1 LDPAIDPAEPNHD
14 SYGERKKVTKSDPHD
29 LQRYLDAQERWIEQ
43 ACKELREGHKQSHW
57 MWFIFPQLRGLGHS
71 AIANRYAISSRD
83 EAEVYLAHPLLGTR
97 LRQCT
102 SLVMALEGRS
112 IEQIFDEPDNLKFHS
127 SVTLFSRVDSESKL
141 FTNALKKYFAGKPDQ
156 LTLDRL

>member
-1 LDPAIDPAEPNHD
+1 MNRNDP
-14 SYGERKKVTKSDPHD
+14 YD
-29 LQRYLDAQERWIEQ
+29 LQRFVDAQSGVYEQ
-43 ACKELREGHKQSHW
+43 VCRELEEGRKQSHW

-71 AIANRYAISSRD
+71 AMANRYAISSRD
-83 EAEVYLAHPLLGTR
+83 EAEAYLAHPLLGTR

-127 SVTLFSRVDSESKL
+127 SMTLFSRVDSESEL